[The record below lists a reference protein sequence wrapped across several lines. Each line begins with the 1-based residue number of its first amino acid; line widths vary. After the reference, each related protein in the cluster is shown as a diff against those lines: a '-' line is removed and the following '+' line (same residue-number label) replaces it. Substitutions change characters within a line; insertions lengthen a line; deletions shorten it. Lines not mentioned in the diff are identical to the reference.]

1 MTRYRRT
8 IAVGLVLL
16 VVESWSRHRR
26 DAGGVMRELFGSA
39 AFTVTFVVLLAA
51 NVVGVL
57 LLTSVVSV
65 PAWLVIAGWLA
76 LWTALGWVVARARGS
91 RPTDWASVCALPRA
105 GRVGVAG
112 SAPRGAHGAHCG
124 PLNPVL
130 RSADQAPDRRTK
142 VECCRS

>member
-1 MTRYRRT
+1 
-8 IAVGLVLL
+8 
-16 VVESWSRHRR
+16 
-26 DAGGVMRELFGSA
+26 MRELFGFA

-91 RPTDWASVCALPRA
+91 RPTDWASVCALLGPGGLVWLVAHLGGHMERTA
-105 GRVGVAG
+105 G
-112 SAPRGAHGAHCG
+112 H
-124 PLNPVL
+124 
-130 RSADQAPDRRTK
+130 
-142 VECCRS
+142 